1 MAEELSRHIVSSYD
15 AELQR
20 LDALLAEM
28 GGRCEEQLRNAV
40 TALKERNPAL
50 ATQTV
55 GGDIVIDALE
65 REVEGLIL
73 RLLALRQPVAID
85 LRHTLAALKAAA
97 AMERAGDHAKNV
109 AKSVVALN
117 SGPPLPKALAPVT
130 RLAQLAGELL
140 HASVDSLIRRDQ
152 VMAAEVWRR
161 DREVDDAYAAALD
174 EIYAGLAADPASGPA
189 CLQLQTVAKNLERI
203 GDLATNIAE
212 MVQFEVTGRRI
223 EEERPRGGGV
233 S

>member
-1 MAEELSRHIVSSYD
+1 LAEEMSRHIVSSYD
-15 AELQR
+15 AELHR
-20 LDALLAEM
+20 LDSLLAEM
-28 GGRCEEQLRNAV
+28 GGRCEDQLRNAV
-40 TALKERNPAL
+40 TALKERNPEL
-50 ATQTV
+50 AAQTV
-55 GGDIVIDALE
+55 GSDIIIDALE

-109 AKSVVALN
+109 AKSVTGLN
-117 SGPPLPKALAPVT
+117 SVTLPKAIVPVT

-140 HASVDSLIRRDQ
+140 HSAVEALVRRDQ
-152 VMAAEVWRR
+152 ILAVEVWRR

-174 EIYAGLAADPASGPA
+174 EIYAGLASDPSSGAA

-212 MVQFEVTGRRI
+212 MVQFEVTGRRT
-223 EEERPRGGGV
+223 EEERPRGQAR
-233 S
+233 

>member
-1 MAEELSRHIVSSYD
+1 LAEDSSRHIVSSYD

-28 GGRCEEQLRNAV
+28 GGRCEEQLRQAV
-40 TALKERNPAL
+40 TALKERNPTL
-50 ATQTV
+50 ATETV

-97 AMERAGDHAKNV
+97 ALERAGDHAKNV
-109 AKSVVALN
+109 AKSVVILN
-117 SGPPLPKALAPVT
+117 SGPPLPKALVPVIS
-130 RLAQLAGELL
+130 LAQLAGELL
-140 HASVDSLIRRDQ
+140 HAAVESLIRRDQ
-152 VMAAEVWRR
+152 VLAADVWQR
-161 DREVDDAYAAALD
+161 DRDVDNAYAAALD

-189 CLQLQTVAKNLERI
+189 CLQLQLVAKNLERI
-203 GDLATNIAE
+203 GDLATNVAE

-223 EEERPRGGGV
+223 DEERPRGDTR
-233 S
+233 